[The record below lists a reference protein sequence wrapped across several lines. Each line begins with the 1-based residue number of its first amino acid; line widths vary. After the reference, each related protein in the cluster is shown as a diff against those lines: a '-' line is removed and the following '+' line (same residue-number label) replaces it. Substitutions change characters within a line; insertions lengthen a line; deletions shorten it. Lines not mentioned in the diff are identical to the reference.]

1 MKRKVFFVMT
11 ALKDGGSE
19 RVYWLLCQGF
29 NKDLYDVSLIL
40 LDPDKMLL
48 SRELPGVTIVDLGT
62 KKASRSFFKLYKLF
76 KKEKPFAVFSTTDH
90 INILISFVSLFVS
103 IPKLIARAS
112 NNPHQMK
119 QYEGFKARFWALFTR
134 FSYLN
139 YQIIVC
145 QTKEMKQ
152 SILSEYH
159 LDPDRLVVIPNPVL
173 YTNTVKTIKSSYKIP
188 VRKNILAIAR
198 MSKEKGLERLLDIFS
213 KLPATYTLN
222 IAGDGPLK
230 EVILEKIALLK
241 LGKRVSL
248 LGSITDVI
256 RILPRYDILVLSSFT
271 EGFPNVILESLSV
284 GIPVVSFRVG
294 GISGLLKNGFNGYIV
309 EQGDLN
315 DFRERIITTCNQ
327 SWDFAAIKSDVFSKY
342 ALDKV
347 VPEYECLLD

>member
-19 RVYWLLCQGF
+19 RVFWLLCKGF
-29 NKDLYDVSLIL
+29 NKNLYDVSLVL
-40 LDPDKMLL
+40 LDPDKTFL
-48 SRELPGVTIVDLGT
+48 SRDLPGVTFIDLGT

-90 INILISFVSLFVS
+90 INVLVSFVSLFVK

-119 QYEGFKARFWALFTR
+119 RYEGLKARFWALFTR
-134 FSYLN
+134 FSYKKFQL
-139 YQIIVC
+139 IVC
-145 QTKEMKQ
+145 QTKEMKS

-159 LDPDRLVVIPNPVL
+159 LDPGRLVVIPNPVL
-173 YTNTVKTIKSSYKIP
+173 YTSTIKELKNGIKTP
-188 VRKNILAIAR
+188 VRKKILVIAR

-213 KLPATYTLN
+213 ALPGSYTLN

-230 EVILEKIALLK
+230 EVIIAKIAMLK
-241 LGKRVSL
+241 LDSRVSL
-248 LGSITDVI
+248 MGSVSNVI
-256 RILPRYDILVLSSFT
+256 RILPEYDSLVLSSFT

-294 GISGLLKNGFNGYIV
+294 GITGLLKDGFNGYVV
-309 EQGDLN
+309 EQGDL
-315 DFRERIITTCNQ
+315 DTFRARIITVCNQ
-327 SWDFAAIKSDVFSKY
+327 VWDFAAIKADVFSRY

-347 VPEYECLLD
+347 VPEYEYLLE

>member
-19 RVYWLLCQGF
+19 RVFWLLCQGF
-29 NKDLYDVSLIL
+29 NKDLYDVSLVL
-40 LDPDKMLL
+40 LDPDKTLF
-48 SRELPGVTIVDLGT
+48 SRDLPGVTFIDLGT
-62 KKASRSFFKLYKLF
+62 KKASRSFFKLYQLF

-90 INILISFVSLFVS
+90 INILVSFVSLFVK

-119 QYEGFKARFWALFTR
+119 QYEGSKARFWALFTR
-134 FSYLN
+134 FSYKK
-139 YQIIVC
+139 YQMIVC
-145 QTKEMKQ
+145 QTREMRN

-159 LDPDRLVVIPNPVL
+159 LDPGRLVVIPNPVL
-173 YTNTVKTIKSSYKIP
+173 YTNTIKTSNNGFKMP
-188 VRKNILAIAR
+188 VRKKILVIAR

-213 KLPATYTLN
+213 GLPDTYTLN

-230 EVILEKIALLK
+230 EVIQEKIAALK
-241 LGKRVSL
+241 LGRRVSL
-248 LGSITDVI
+248 LGSISNVI
-256 RILPRYDILVLSSFT
+256 RILPEYDSLVLSSFT

-294 GISGLLKNGFNGYIV
+294 GINGLLKDGFNGYIV
-309 EQGDLN
+309 EQNDLSA
-315 DFRERIITTCNQ
+315 FRERIITTCNQ
-327 SWDFAAIKSDVFSKY
+327 AWDFAAIKADVFDKY

-347 VPEYECLLD
+347 VPEYECLLE